1 MVAGG
6 HPCPPNARPPYI
18 ALAVL
23 IAAVERPSAPELV
36 GAVVVMAGLL
46 YGLRPHSQR
55 VYGNVAPARAS

>member
-1 MVAGG
+1 M
-6 HPCPPNARPPYI
+6 PARHI